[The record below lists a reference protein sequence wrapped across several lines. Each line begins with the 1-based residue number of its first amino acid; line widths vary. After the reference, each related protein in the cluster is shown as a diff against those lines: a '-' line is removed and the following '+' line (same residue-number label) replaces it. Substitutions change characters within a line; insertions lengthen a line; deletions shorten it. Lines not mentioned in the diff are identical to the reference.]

1 MDFDDYDDAPDT
13 SSASKGSVT
22 VSETMLQYDAER
34 MFDAIVRSAT
44 AAVVNACGD
53 DIRKAIA
60 DSVRTQI
67 DEKVGALI
75 DKTLAAGIQQH
86 DRFGSPIG
94 QPTTLTAII
103 GKAGEDYL
111 RQRVDE
117 RGSTSGYGDK
127 FSRLEYIVKKNVET
141 VIDYKM
147 QSQIKAAVEQA
158 VQQAQAKVADAVAKL
173 LK

>member
-13 SSASKGSVT
+13 SSASKGAVT

-44 AAVVNACGD
+44 GEIVKACCN
-53 DIRKAIA
+53 DIRKAIS
-60 DSVRTQI
+60 DSVRAQI

-75 DKTLAAGIQQH
+75 EQTLATGIQEH
-86 DRFGSPIG
+86 DRYGSPIG
-94 QPTTLTAII
+94 KPTTLTAII

-111 RQRVDE
+111 GQRVDE
-117 RGSTSGYGDK
+117 RGSVSGYGDK

-158 VQQAQAKVADAVAKL
+158 VQQAQAKVADAVVKL

>member
-13 SSASKGSVT
+13 SSASKGAVT

-44 AAVVNACGD
+44 GAIVNACGD
-53 DIRKAIA
+53 DVRKAIA
-60 DSVRTQI
+60 DSVRQQI
-67 DEKVGALI
+67 DEKVCALI
-75 DKTLAAGIQQH
+75 DQTLAAGIQQH
-86 DRFGSPIG
+86 DRYGSPIG
-94 QPTTLTAII
+94 QPTTLKALI
-103 GKAGEDYL
+103 GRAGEEYL
-111 RQRVDE
+111 GQRVDE
-117 RGSTSGYGDK
+117 RGNPSGYGDK

-147 QSQIKAAVEQA
+147 QAEIKKSVELA

>member
-13 SSASKGSVT
+13 SSASKGAVT
-22 VSETMLQYDAER
+22 VSQTMLQYDAER

-44 AAVVNACGD
+44 GAVVNACGD

-75 DKTLAAGIQQH
+75 EQTLAAGIQQH
-86 DRFGSPIG
+86 DRYGSPIG
-94 QPTTLTAII
+94 QPTTLTALI

-111 RQRVDE
+111 GQRVDE
-117 RGSTSGYGDK
+117 RGNPSGYGDK
-127 FSRLEYIVKKNVET
+127 FSRLEYLVKKNVET

-147 QSQIKAAVEQA
+147 QTEIKKATELA
-158 VQQAQAKVADAVAKL
+158 VQQAQAKVAEAVAKL